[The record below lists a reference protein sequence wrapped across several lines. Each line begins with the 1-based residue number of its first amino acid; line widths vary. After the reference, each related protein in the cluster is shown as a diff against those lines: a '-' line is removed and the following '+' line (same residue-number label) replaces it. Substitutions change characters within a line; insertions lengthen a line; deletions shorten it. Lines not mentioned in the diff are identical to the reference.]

1 MPRNDY
7 AAVLTDLSKIDFL
20 NRLKLLDL
28 LAIDLVVF
36 VDELSIVV
44 VVLSRNDVSI
54 KGCQKKLWV
63 KVYLPKRLKFYGL
76 NSYL

>member
-54 KGCQKKLWV
+54 KGCKKKL
-63 KVYLPKRLKFYGL
+63 
-76 NSYL
+76 